1 MFRYHYL
8 ENLPEVFSNYFS
20 RNDEIHHY
28 NTRTSSQ
35 LHKSYKRTNY
45 AKHIPIPTKELIS
58 GTIWILLI
66 KTLNLMILSKRKLT
80 STYYTLIKNCR
91 NCKYSL

>member
-45 AKHIPIPTKELIS
+45 AKHTLSDKGVNICMEQS
-58 GTIWILLI
+58 GF
-66 KTLNLMILSKRKLT
+66 
-80 STYYTLIKNCR
+80 
-91 NCKYSL
+91 YS

>member
-45 AKHIPIPTKELIS
+45 AKHTLSDKGVKGAVIKYVSWGGAEAIWEGYETKL
-58 GTIWILLI
+58 
-66 KTLNLMILSKRKLT
+66 
-80 STYYTLIKNCR
+80 
-91 NCKYSL
+91 